1 MFVVNGLSGQLNYPA
16 PITLNGNVLP
26 WVETAD
32 HLGHKLH
39 QTCTMEFDAR
49 CKRAQYI
56 DKTTTLREM
65 FSYARPEEKL
75 SALNVYAGGLY
86 GYALWDL

>member
-1 MFVVNGLSGQLNYPA
+1 MWFTGKSGQLDYPT
-16 PITLNGNVLP
+16 PITLNGDALP

-39 QTCTMEFDAR
+39 QTCTMAYGAR
-49 CKRAQYI
+49 YKRAQYI
-56 DKTTTLREM
+56 DKTTTLRDT

-75 SALNVYAGGLY
+75 FALATYAGGLY
-86 GYALWDL
+86 GYAL